1 MRQGGTD
8 GKDGKGGRVDLTAP
22 TVSTALPSRGRL
34 LGVDVGTKRIGLA
47 VSDPDQSV
55 ATPLAT
61 LTRRVGKRFPMKQLK
76 EHLDRLTPVGI
87 VVGLPLTEEGGEDA
101 WTAEVRSAT
110 ARIAERSG
118 LPVDLWDE
126 RMTTARVRATIGE
139 MGGGTRGRKEE
150 VDRLAATVLLQAF
163 LDSRR

>member
-1 MRQGGTD
+1 MS
-8 GKDGKGGRVDLTAP
+8 GGRI
-22 TVSTALPSRGRL
+22 
-34 LGVDVGTKRIGLA
+34 LGIDIGTKRIGLA
-47 VSDPDQSV
+47 VSDPDQTV

-61 LTRRVGKRFPMKQLK
+61 LTRRLGKRFPMKQLK
-76 EHLDRLTPVGI
+76 EHLDRLKPVGI
-87 VVGLPLTEEGGEDA
+87 VVGLPLTEEGGDDA
-101 WTAEVRSAT
+101 WTAEVRSTA
-110 ARIAERSG
+110 ARIAEQSG

-150 VDRLAATVLLQAF
+150 VDRLAATVLLQTF